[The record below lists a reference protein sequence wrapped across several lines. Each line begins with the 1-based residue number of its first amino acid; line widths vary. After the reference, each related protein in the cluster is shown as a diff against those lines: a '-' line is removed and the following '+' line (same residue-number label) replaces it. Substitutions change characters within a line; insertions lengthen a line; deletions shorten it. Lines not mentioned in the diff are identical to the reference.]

1 MGFVWFVAG
10 FEDLSY
16 EKKAE
21 TTEEAAALLR
31 DAKAITERKVFCYAP
46 LDLKGIEALVP
57 KNVEDI
63 PSLAQHLSRIKQ
75 GDLSKKFAPLVKF
88 QMPEDEAKRSKV
100 KGDPVD
106 LAWAYYMHLLA
117 RKINP
122 AHAPQ
127 TSKTDKKEARLAA
140 NYGDWT
146 IVKKVNLGWPDREIL
161 CGLLGIQHTLIQKTP
176 EFSQNFSDYDEK
188 LDRLLESFPER
199 KSFAR
204 LPEILN
210 AVAHAEELNTEDFE
224 LKDYALTKALA
235 RAGFPP
241 YISNDVF
248 SSLYPDLK
256 IPKPRG
262 NFGSKK
268 KK

>member
-10 FEDLSY
+10 FNDLSY

-21 TTEEAAALLR
+21 TTEEVATLLK

-46 LDLKGIEALVP
+46 LDLKGIEALAP

-63 PSLAQHLSRIKQ
+63 PSLSLHLSQIKQ
-75 GDLSKKFAPLVKF
+75 GELSKKFAPFVKF

-106 LAWAYYMHLLA
+106 LAWAYYLHVLA

-122 AHAPQ
+122 SHAPQ

-140 NYGDWT
+140 NYGDWI
-146 IVKKVNLGWPDREIL
+146 IVKKVNLRAEDREIL
-161 CGLLGIQHTLIQKTP
+161 CGLLGIQHTLIRKTP
-176 EFSQNFSDYDEK
+176 EFSQNFADYDGK
-188 LDRLLESFPER
+188 LNRLLEQFPER

-204 LPEILN
+204 VPEILD
-210 AVAHAEELNTEDFE
+210 AVAQADELKTDDFE
-224 LKDYALTKALA
+224 LKDYALSKALA
-235 RAGFPP
+235 RGGFAP

-248 SSLYPDLK
+248 SSLYPELK
-256 IPKPRG
+256 IPKPKG
-262 NFGSKK
+262 NFGGKK